1 MSCSSSNR
9 PEIAR
14 CTQSV
19 GVPLSTKYLR
29 SPNGSTRSGTSSVS
43 ELLAPLRL
51 RSGATTVICGQLRQR
66 VAQRGQ
72 PFGAIAVVVADENL
86 HCGKLYASKGGCAVL
101 MPAMLREH
109 SE

>member
-19 GVPLSTKYLR
+19 GVPLRTKYLR
-29 SPNGSTRSGTSSVS
+29 SPNGSTRSGMSSVS

-51 RSGATTVICGQLRQR
+51 RSGATTVICANCASASLS
-66 VAQRGQ
+66 
-72 PFGAIAVVVADENL
+72 AVSPSA
-86 HCGKLYASKGGCAVL
+86 
-101 MPAMLREH
+101 R
-109 SE
+109 

>member
-51 RSGATTVICGQLRQR
+51 RSGATTVISASWASASLS
-66 VAQRGQ
+66 A
-72 PFGAIAVVVADENL
+72 GALGAVAVVVADENL
-86 HCGKLYASKGGCAVL
+86 HCGKLYCSRVKVAKAL
-101 MPAMLREH
+101 
-109 SE
+109 